1 MKPNECLHA
10 TISVMHL
17 TFLGACMC
25 VCKYMYAC
33 MHELRFSKLK
43 LEVDDRTR
51 NILKGV
57 PVLDRIGN
65 VVKHILLMEDRGPD
79 KGSGDSEGSS
89 LHKED
94 VDGDLLKAFM
104 TTDAAAMDV
113 PIVETSPG
121 FQVALFCV
129 F

>member
-1 MKPNECLHA
+1 M
-10 TISVMHL
+10 
-17 TFLGACMC
+17 
-25 VCKYMYAC
+25 
-33 MHELRFSKLK
+33 
-43 LEVDDRTR
+43 
-51 NILKGV
+51 
-57 PVLDRIGN
+57 LDRIGN
-65 VVKHILLMEDRGPD
+65 VVKHILLMEDRGAD

-104 TTDAAAMDV
+104 TTDTSAPDV

-121 FQVALFCV
+121 FQVGGISVLSMCLCFQVAVFCFFVCVGPKGHSLQV